1 MNNILQKSTKAFAR
15 ELKNESILC
24 ISILIATILVNTVVV
39 VLRTDE
45 NHYIMLII
53 NIVTDIFSGVFVF
66 AKVTVSI
73 LPKYR
78 KYKLFSKKAQT
89 LVGKIVSV
97 SGETLRYMHF
107 DCHEVRV
114 DNRVLFLPADTIE
127 LKVGC
132 KYKMSIVSNIIIE
145 VAE

>member
-1 MNNILQKSTKAFAR
+1 MNNILKKSTKAFAR
-15 ELKNESILC
+15 ELKKEFVLC
-24 ISILIATILVNTVVV
+24 ISILIATILVNAIVV

-53 NIVTDIFSGVFVF
+53 NIITDIFAGVFVL
-66 AKVTVSI
+66 AKVTGSF
-73 LPKYR
+73 LPKHR
-78 KYKLFSKKAQT
+78 KYKLFSKKTQT
-89 LVGKIVSV
+89 VVGKIDSV

-132 KYKMSIVSNIIIE
+132 QYKMSIVSNIIIE